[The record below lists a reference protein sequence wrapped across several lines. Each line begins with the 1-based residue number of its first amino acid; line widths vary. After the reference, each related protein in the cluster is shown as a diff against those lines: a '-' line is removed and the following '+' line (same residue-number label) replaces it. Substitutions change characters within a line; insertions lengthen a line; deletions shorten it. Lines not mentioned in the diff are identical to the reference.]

1 MSAQLRHNAIV
12 KDGWLIEMLYRQA
25 VNSQVQIFQ
34 KCAAALEEIWQSM
47 HRIEVNRQIR
57 LHEVML
63 DFMPRQRRLFL
74 GLSPIPGPVL
84 HGLVELRTDPKETD
98 DQLEEEIRK
107 RMQGLLKIDND
118 QRSYIMNRGRAQAP
132 NFEELHGMLTGEFF
146 DNGLLRAAE
155 IVERWTGYRE
165 KWKTT
170 LVVVTGDNYLHMFD
184 VSNIPE
190 VVIGSPAEPVFELLL
205 PDYDF
210 PSLDSGVVEPRVDS
224 LLKQLTPTETVYL
237 AKCSSTGMA
246 DDART
251 VEIIESGV
259 KDRIGFEST
268 RKFTIRTIAA
278 IETQQ
283 WLVLLQSCQSGS
295 AAPEIK
301 PTVEQALAESV
312 EEQQVKRAVQNA
324 EAALARV

>member
-1 MSAQLRHNAIV
+1 
-12 KDGWLIEMLYRQA
+12 
-25 VNSQVQIFQ
+25 
-34 KCAAALEEIWQSM
+34 
-47 HRIEVNRQIR
+47 
-57 LHEVML
+57 
-63 DFMPRQRRLFL
+63 
-74 GLSPIPGPVL
+74 
-84 HGLVELRTDPKETD
+84 VELRTDPKETD

-210 PSLDSGVVEPRVDS
+210 PSLDSGVVEPRVNS

-295 AAPEIK
+295 ATPEIK
-301 PTVEQALAESV
+301 PTEEQALAESV